1 MKITETDRISS
12 PTRERDGT
20 TILDIQNYAPFL
32 LNAVSSA
39 WQRKTSAIYRRD
51 FDLGILEWRIL
62 AMLNIEPQITANR
75 ICKVVGLDKGAV
87 SRSLRLLDDRGL
99 VYNEATAKDPRRRK
113 WSLTQEGSDMHSQIL
128 SIALGC
134 EAELIEGIAPE
145 NLEVFIRVMRRML
158 ANIRD

>member
-1 MKITETDRISS
+1 MQKKETDRISP

-51 FDLGILEWRIL
+51 FDLGILEWRVL

-87 SRSLRLLDDRGL
+87 SRSLKLLDERGL
-99 VYNEATAKDPRRRK
+99 VFNEASKDDPRRRQ
-113 WSLTQEGSDMHSQIL
+113 WSLTLEGSKLHSQIL
-128 SIALGC
+128 DIALGC
-134 EAELIEGIAPE
+134 EAELIDGIAPE
-145 NLEVFIRVMRRML
+145 NLEVFIRVMRTML